1 MSQQN
6 QLDFEG
12 IEQQPMADFTEKAY
26 LDYSMYVILDRALP
40 HIADGLKP
48 VQRRIIYAMS
58 ELGLSAQSKPKKSAR
73 TIGDVLGKFHPHGDS
88 ACYEAMVHMAQSFS
102 YRYPTVDGHGNWGSP
117 DDPKSFAAMRYT
129 EAKLTAYAG
138 ALLSELGSGTV
149 DWGQNFDGTLQ
160 EPRLLPAQLP
170 NLLLNGA
177 TGIAVGMSTDV
188 PPHNVSEV
196 VAALVRMIDKPETTL
211 RGVLSHIKGPDFPT
225 GGEIISPKD
234 EITAIYKTGNG
245 TLRVRATW
253 EPEGE
258 DIIVT
263 GLPFQASGSKILEQI
278 AAQMRARKLP
288 MVEDLR
294 DESDHENPTRLVITP
309 RSNRVD
315 VDGLMSHLCA
325 TTDLER
331 TVRVNLNVIGL
342 DGRPAVRGL
351 YEMLAEWL
359 EFRFA
364 TVRRRL
370 EFRRDRLQE
379 RLHILDGLLIAYLN
393 IDKVIKIIREED
405 EPKSVLMKKFK
416 VSNDQAEAILNLRL
430 RNLAKLEEMKIRA
443 EQDELQG
450 ELDDILKTLKS
461 KVRMNK
467 LVRDELLEAAEK
479 FGDERRTLIVERAS
493 AQALDETDLVPSEP
507 VTVILSA
514 RGYARAAK
522 GHDVDPGALGYKSG
536 DEYLSSA
543 RGRSNQQVIFVD
555 SRGRAYTLVAHT
567 LPSSRG
573 HGDPLTG
580 RFKPSDGATFAGVMA
595 GDSEQWW
602 LVSSD
607 AGYGFFVQPQELY
620 SRAKAGKSMLR
631 VPEGGKAL
639 VPVTVAGEEFVE
651 DTLVAVVGSAGHLLV
666 FPSGEVP
673 EMARGKGIKLLGV
686 PGPKYKAG
694 DERMVGAA
702 LLEPGENLVVHCDG
716 GRKMTLKWK
725 ELNERYLSERGRRGS
740 LLAKNYRRVERIEA
754 EVKAVKPE
762 EEA

>member
-1 MSQQN
+1 MNQQD

-12 IEQQPMADFTEKAY
+12 IEQQPLADFTEKAY

-102 YRYPTVDGHGNWGSP
+102 YRYPTVDGHGNWGAP

-138 ALLSELGSGTV
+138 TLLSELGAGTV
-149 DWGQNFDGTLQ
+149 EWAQNFDGTLQ
-160 EPRLLPAQLP
+160 EPCLLPAQLP

-188 PPHNVSEV
+188 PPHNLSEV
-196 VAALVRMIDKPETTL
+196 VAALVRLIDKPETTL
-211 RGVLSHIKGPDFPT
+211 RGVMSHIKGPDFPT
-225 GGEIISPKD
+225 GGEIISPKE
-234 EITAIYKTGNG
+234 EIAAIYKSGNG

-253 EPEGE
+253 EREGQ
-258 DIIVT
+258 DIVVT

-278 AAQMRARKLP
+278 AAQMRAKKLP

-315 VDGLMSHLCA
+315 IDGLMSHLCA

-331 TVRVNLNVIGL
+331 TVRVNLNVIGM

-351 YEMLAEWL
+351 KEMLGEWL

-379 RLHILDGLLIAYLN
+379 RLHVLDGLLIAYLN
-393 IDKVIKIIREED
+393 IDKVIKIIREQD
-405 EPKSVLMKKFK
+405 EPKPVLMKKFK
-416 VSNDQAEAILNLRL
+416 LSDEQAEAILNLRL
-430 RNLAKLEEMKIRA
+430 RNLAKLEEIKIRA
-443 EQDELQG
+443 EQKELQD

-467 LVRDELLEAAEK
+467 LVRGELLEAAEK
-479 FGDERRTLIVERAS
+479 FGDERRTLIVERES

-507 VTVILSA
+507 VTIILSS

-522 GHDVDPGALGYKSG
+522 GHEVDPGALGYKSG
-536 DEYLSSA
+536 DECLSSA

-555 SRGRAYTLVAHT
+555 SRGRAYTLIAHT

-580 RFKPSDGATFAGVMA
+580 RFKPADGATFAGVMA
-595 GDSEQWW
+595 GDPEQWW

-607 AGYGFFVQPQELY
+607 AGYGFFVQPQELH
-620 SRAKAGKSMLR
+620 SRAKAGKAMLR
-631 VPEGGKAL
+631 VPEGGRAL
-639 VPVTVAGEEFVE
+639 VPVTVAGDEFAE

-666 FPSGEVP
+666 FPSAEVP

-686 PGPKYKAG
+686 PGPKYKKG
-694 DERMVGAA
+694 EEQMVAAA
-702 LLEPGENLVVHCDG
+702 LLEPGENLIVHCAG
-716 GRKMTLKWK
+716 GRKMMLKSK
-725 ELNERYLSERGRRGS
+725 ELEERYLGERGRRGS

-754 EVKAVKPE
+754 EVKAAKPDE
-762 EEA
+762 ES